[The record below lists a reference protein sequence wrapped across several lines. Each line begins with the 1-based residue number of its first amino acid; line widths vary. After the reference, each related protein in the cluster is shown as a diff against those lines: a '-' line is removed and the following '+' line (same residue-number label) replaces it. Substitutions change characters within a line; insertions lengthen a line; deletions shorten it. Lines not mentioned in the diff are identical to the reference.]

1 MSAVAAAAIGAGSS
15 ILGSLLGSQM
25 GYKKTRR
32 LMTLQNEHNTQQAKL
47 QNEMNI
53 ANWQMQNEYN
63 TPANQMKRLQEAGL
77 NPNLIY
83 GNGQTSTGNANAMEA
98 AVGYPSAAGQAPNF
112 GDLGMA
118 DAAKIFMS
126 TLMSN
131 AQIDVMNSQVQKNEA
146 ETQVALQEALNKQ
159 TSRALQDLDLHFA
172 RDSYGSRLA
181 YLTLG
186 NASLE
191 QNMRESQS
199 RIQLNSQERLNK
211 VATYQEIQSRT
222 GLNLAQ
228 TTKVFKELDKISQ
241 DIAESISRQMLNY
254 AKTKGQNITNE
265 INEATIGQQQS
276 MIRQALAEAIVRT
289 ESGHVSI
296 DKRRADSEIARMTS
310 DMYKQ
315 YGVPVPPESMLTG
328 FVFASAKKVG
338 DFIDNLFK

>member
-1 MSAVAAAAIGAGSS
+1 M
-15 ILGSLLGSQM
+15 LGSLIGGAIS
-25 GYKKTRR
+25 GIGKIFGASVDYKNNKR
-32 LMTLQNEHNTQQAKL
+32 LMALQNEYNTQQAQL
-47 QNEMNI
+47 QNEMNV

-83 GNGQTSTGNANAMEA
+83 GNGQTSTGNANALEA
-98 AVGYPSAAGQAPNF
+98 SVGYPSATAQASNF

-118 DAAKIFMS
+118 DAARTFMQMEQ
-126 TLMSN
+126 TN
-131 AQIDVMNSQVQKNEA
+131 ANIDVLNSQVQKNEA

-181 YLTLG
+181 YLSLG

-199 RIQLNSQERLNK
+199 RVELNSQERLNK

-228 TTKVFKELDKISQ
+228 TTKAFKEIDKISQ
-241 DIAESISRQMLNY
+241 DIAESISREMLNY
-254 AKTKGQNITNE
+254 AKTKGQNISNE
-265 INEATIGQQQS
+265 INGATIAQQQS
-276 MIRQALAEAIVRT
+276 MIRQALAESIVRT

-296 DKRRADSEIARMTS
+296 DKRKADAEISRLTADT
-310 DMYKQ
+310 YKEM
-315 YGVPVPPESMLTG
+315 GLPVPPTHMAAGAVRNG
-328 FVFASAKKVG
+328 FKKAG
-338 DFIDNLFK
+338 EFFYNLF